1 MTLKTFMKHKRVGV
15 LGVLVLTLSMSGCST
30 TNSALAKK
38 TSTVEYYRIFDIKTT
53 ASRQAVGKAATD
65 GLTKNVNSASTAMP
79 IPSSGEIPQQPGR
92 FKLVNP
98 FDGPRMATLNAL
110 MSLSGGAAGPTRG
123 ATCEGAAWT
132 GKAVRQIAGSSNL
145 SLTLCL
151 FQYSEGFHLDMYG
164 VFTKEEGGLLQL
176 SRVMAS
182 AMVGTPE
189 QWTEKTFLDVV
200 RSVRT
205 ATGAEITLLEA
216 QPEVSG
222 TPWLDA
228 N

>member
-1 MTLKTFMKHKRVGV
+1 MTLKTFMKHKHVGV

-110 MSLSGGAAGPTRG
+110 MSLSGGAAGPTRV
-123 ATCEGAAWT
+123 ATSPLSSPEGVYIRYGVAERSRT
-132 GKAVRQIAGSSNL
+132 FT
-145 SLTLCL
+145 SLTAKSSCA
-151 FQYSEGFHLDMYG
+151 SCASP
-164 VFTKEEGGLLQL
+164 L
-176 SRVMAS
+176 SGAS
-182 AMVGTPE
+182 MSRKWRLP
-189 QWTEKTFLDVV
+189 
-200 RSVRT
+200 
-205 ATGAEITLLEA
+205 
-216 QPEVSG
+216 
-222 TPWLDA
+222 
-228 N
+228 